1 MELAGRL
8 QQIEFRIKQLKTK
21 CDTLENENAQLKIVA
36 ERLQKEIETKNH
48 ELVNLAETNKIS
60 KLAQSAHDTDSTTQL
75 KTELAQL
82 IKEIDE
88 CLVLVKQ

>member
-48 ELVNLAETNKIS
+48 ELVNLAETN
-60 KLAQSAHDTDSTTQL
+60 
-75 KTELAQL
+75 
-82 IKEIDE
+82 
-88 CLVLVKQ
+88 